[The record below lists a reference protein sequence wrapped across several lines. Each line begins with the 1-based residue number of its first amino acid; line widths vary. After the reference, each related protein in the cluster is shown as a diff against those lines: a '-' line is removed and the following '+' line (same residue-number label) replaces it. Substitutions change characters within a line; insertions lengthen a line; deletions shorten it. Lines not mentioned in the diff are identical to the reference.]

1 MKSILDLLLHQYF
14 IIDEPKVDIFNIPRG
29 KTGNEEN
36 EPQQDDLITLI
47 SNIMVENERL
57 QDIRSELEA
66 RASSPEIL
74 ESFVKRLLT
83 ILDGFERILNLT
95 RQYPQS
101 EEIDNW
107 LKSVETIYYRLC
119 EILEKIGL
127 KRLDT
132 IGMRVNLNYHDVVEY
147 KQTKDY
153 PNETVI
159 LERQKGYFLNGKLI
173 RDAKV
178 VVAYNLSTQ

>member
-1 MKSILDLLLHQYF
+1 MKSIIDLLLNKYF
-14 IIDEPKVDIFNIPRG
+14 IIDAPKLEIFNIPRG
-29 KTGNEEN
+29 KAGNKEN
-36 EPQQDDLITLI
+36 ESQQDDLITLI
-47 SNIMVENERL
+47 SNIMMENERL
-57 QDIRSELEA
+57 QDIRNELEA

-83 ILDGFERILNLT
+83 ILDGFERILNLA
-95 RQYPQS
+95 RQYHQS

-107 LKSVETIYYRLC
+107 LKSVETVYYRLY

-132 IGMRVNLNYHDVVEY
+132 IGKKVNLNYHDVVEY

-159 LERQKGYFLNGKLI
+159 IERQKGYFLNGKLI

-178 VVAYNLSTQ
+178 VVAYNPSTQ

>member
-1 MKSILDLLLHQYF
+1 
-14 IIDEPKVDIFNIPRG
+14 VDIFNIPRG
-29 KTGNEEN
+29 KTGTEDNKSQ
-36 EPQQDDLITLI
+36 PDDLITLI

-66 RASSPEIL
+66 RTSSPEIL

-101 EEIDNW
+101 KEIDNW
-107 LKSVETIYYRLC
+107 LKSVETVYYRLY

-132 IGMRVNLNYHDVVEY
+132 IGNRVNLNYHDVVEY

-159 LERQKGYFLNGKLI
+159 FERQKGYFLNGKLI

-178 VVAYNLSTQ
+178 VVAHNPSTQ